1 MMPENRQVAYRI
13 PASDAMIDR
22 MSNPKSINATQARR
36 KATATPMVRCCWL
49 AGALIISGAS
59 IAQSTQTNY
68 PTRPVRFIVPSS
80 SGGGTDI
87 ITRAIAQKLAER
99 LGQPFVV
106 ENRAGATG
114 IIGYEMVAK
123 AEPDG
128 HTLLTAPSPITINP
142 VLYKKLPYDVAR
154 DFAPVTLLAN
164 VPNILLVHPSVPAHT
179 LKELIGLAKAQ
190 PGHLH
195 YASAGLG
202 SSPHMSM
209 ELLKSM
215 AGIDLAHVPYKGTGP
230 GVIDLLA
237 GRVSVMLTNVLSA
250 APHIKSG
257 KLRAIGVSG
266 SKRSPVMADIPTIA
280 EAGVPGYDVMQ
291 WYGVLAP
298 AGTPRDIVRRLQAEI
313 ARILEL
319 PDVKERLSADGA
331 EAVGSTP
338 EAFAML
344 INSELA
350 KWAVVARTAGIQPE

>member
-1 MMPENRQVAYRI
+1 MPPRSDENTAVVTWFGEAFSQLHPDLQVLHCGGGI
-13 PASDAMIDR
+13 
-22 MSNPKSINATQARR
+22 
-36 KATATPMVRCCWL
+36 L
-49 AGALIISGAS
+49 AGKIRLSFGKGLAK
-59 IAQSTQTNY
+59 
-68 PTRPVRFIVPSS
+68 FI
-80 SGGGTDI
+80 G
-87 ITRAIAQKLAER
+87 KR
-99 LGQPFVV
+99 LV

-128 HTLLTAPSPITINP
+128 HTLLTAPSPITINT
-142 VLYKKLPYDVAR
+142 VLHKKLPYDVVR

-164 VPNILLVHPSVPAHT
+164 VPNILLAHPSMPVRS
-179 LKELIGLAKAQ
+179 LQDLIALAKAQ
-190 PGHLH
+190 PGHFH

-250 APHIKSG
+250 GPHIKSG
-257 KLRAIGVSG
+257 KLRALGMSG
-266 SKRSPVMADIPTIA
+266 SKRSLVLPDIPTIA

-298 AGTPRDIVRRLQAEI
+298 AGTPRDIVLRLQAEI

-319 PDVKERLSADGA
+319 PDVKERLAADGA

-338 EAFAML
+338 EAFAVL
-344 INSELA
+344 IQSELA
-350 KWAVVARTAGIQPE
+350 RWAMVAKNAGIQPE